1 MRKKNSATNFQ
12 QLIKSSKSFQSNR
25 CVRFTYGLFNN
36 EYLYLMVNRQYG
48 SAPSRNTFKR
58 RVRFLFHG
66 LKKKHTNLS
75 IGLMVK
81 PLKKNVTY
89 SDLKNSFIEL
99 NKKITL
105 DTT

>member
-1 MRKKNSATNFQ
+1 LTKKNSVINFQ

-25 CVRFTYGLFNN
+25 CVRFTYGLFND
-36 EYLYLMVNRQYG
+36 EYLYLMVNRKYG

-58 RVRFLFHG
+58 RVRFLFQN
-66 LKKKHTNLS
+66 LKKKHANLS

-89 SDLKNSFIEL
+89 SDLKISFIEL
-99 NKKITL
+99 NKKIKL
-105 DTT
+105 DIN